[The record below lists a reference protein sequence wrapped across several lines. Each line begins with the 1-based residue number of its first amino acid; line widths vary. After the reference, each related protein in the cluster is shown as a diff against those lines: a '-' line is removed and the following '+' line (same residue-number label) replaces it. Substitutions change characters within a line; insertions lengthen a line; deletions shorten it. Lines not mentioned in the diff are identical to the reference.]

1 MGHGVETSTDP
12 LARALA
18 RAHGVLPDQGP
29 IGVFIHHNTLHAF
42 QARPFHEAVQAGA
55 ELLGA
60 RPYLSLDEF
69 RDHVRSGRIEEQDL
83 DAELDRALASAAGE
97 APLAAGP
104 GQEEVAPGLTRRAL
118 WRALLAPSGDE
129 PVESEDVEGLRHLLG
144 AEASPALA
152 ARVEAL
158 RLALVALGPRP
169 GRPPRL
175 RRHVDVLA
183 LHAAPPSA
191 ALVERDTDEV
201 IHGELIRLA
210 GAFLDQG
217 QAAAGFPGREH
228 GFLGA
233 VARAVAAGGTLPG
246 ACRGAEAD
254 LAAAVARGATPTDV
268 VREALGALGVDGD
281 EVEPFVLATLLALPG
296 WGGMFSRLERFPAE
310 RPHGP
315 PVTLMDLLAVRLVLE
330 RRALERACAAR
341 GLPVAWRE
349 LKGRAPAPSPR
360 EPLLDA
366 FLLARVAPALSPD
379 RADDLRRVLAEVDAF
394 DPLRRRA
401 LLQEAYERRYRRQ
414 ILDGLAARRAAGLRP
429 AQGRPAAQFVTCIDE
444 REDSLHRAIDE
455 QGPHLES
462 LGAAGFFGV
471 AIDYRG
477 LDDRQAAAYCP
488 VVVTPAHEVQELPEE
503 AARNIHAARA
513 RLRAIWNRV
522 EHALA
527 RASRTLLG
535 GAGVSVLFGPLAGAL
550 ATTRISAP
558 RGSLLLRDEV
568 ALRLAQ
574 QPATRLSSHRAQDER
589 GETGKPLGFSTDE
602 AAQRVCSTLENMGL
616 VRPERL
622 APIVI
627 LLGHGSTSLNNPHES
642 AHDCGACGGRR
653 GGANARL
660 FAALANRPDV
670 RAAAKLRGV
679 VIPDD
684 TWFVGGLHDT
694 ASDAVTYGDLDLIP
708 AERRADF
715 DRAHAALEVAR
726 RESARE
732 RCRRFEAAPLDITPD
747 DALLHVEGRA
757 SSLGQPR
764 PEYGHCTNAVA
775 IVGRRSL
782 TRGLHLDRRAFHV
795 TYDPTADKPGTP
807 HLERILAAVG
817 PVGAGISLEYYFSSV
832 DNEVFGCGTKLPH
845 NVTGLLG
852 VMNGHQGDLRTGLPL
867 QMIELHEPMRLLL
880 IVEAAPETLLAI
892 AGRQAEVR
900 ELVVNRW
907 VQLVSVHPETGATTY
922 FERPGQFEPYV
933 PSTAPLPTVERSA
946 EWHMRTR
953 AHVGP
958 ALVRAGLPPASAP
971 VAAAVAGGA

>member
-1 MGHGVETSTDP
+1 MHGADAAAPLGVEDP
-12 LARALA
+12 LGRAMT

-55 ELLGA
+55 ELMGA

-69 RDHVRSGRIEEQDL
+69 RAHVRSGRIEEQDL
-83 DAELDRALASAAGE
+83 DAELDRV
-97 APLAAGP
+97 LAAEPGP
-104 GQEEVAPGLTRRAL
+104 VEVAPGLTRRAL
-118 WRALLAPSGDE
+118 WRALLVPTGDE
-129 PVESEDVEGLRHLLG
+129 PLESEDVDGLRHLLG
-144 AEASPALA
+144 GETSRIRA
-152 ARVEAL
+152 ARVEAF
-158 RLALVALGPRP
+158 RAAIVAAGPRP
-169 GRPPRL
+169 GRAPRL

-183 LHAAPPSA
+183 LHAPPPSA

-201 IHGELIRLA
+201 VHGELIRLG

-217 QAAAGFPGREH
+217 QAAAAFPGREH

-254 LAAAVARGATPTDV
+254 LAAAVARGASPTDV
-268 VREALGALGVDGD
+268 VREALAALGVDGD
-281 EVEPFVLATLLALPG
+281 EVEPFVVATLLALPG

-349 LKGRAPAPSPR
+349 LKARAPAPPPR

-366 FLLARVAPALSPD
+366 FLLARVVPALSSDP
-379 RADDLRRVLAEVDAF
+379 ADLVRVLAEVDAF
-394 DPLRRRA
+394 SPLRRRA
-401 LLQEAYERRYRRQ
+401 LFQEAYERRYRRQ

-429 AQGRPAAQFVTCIDE
+429 MTQRPAAQFVTCIDE

-455 QGPHLES
+455 QGPHLET

-488 VVVTPAHEVQELPEE
+488 VVVMPAHEVQELPEE
-503 AARNIHAARA
+503 AARTVHAARA
-513 RLRAIWNRV
+513 RLRTAWNSV

-574 QPATRLSSHRAQDER
+574 SPATRLSSHRAEDAR
-589 GETGKPLGFSTDE
+589 GETGKPLGFSTEE

-616 VRPERL
+616 VRPDRL

-670 RAAAKLRGV
+670 RAAAKARGV
-679 VIPDD
+679 LIPDD

-694 ASDAVTYGDLDLIP
+694 ANDAVTYGDLDLIP
-708 AERRADF
+708 AARRADF
-715 DRAHAALEVAR
+715 DRAHAALELAR

-732 RCRRFEAAPLDITPD
+732 RCRRFEAAPLDITPEE
-747 DALLHVEGRA
+747 ALLHVEGRA

-782 TRGLHLDRRAFHV
+782 SRGLHLDRRTFHV
-795 TYDPTADKPGTP
+795 TYDPTTDKPNTP

-832 DNEVFGCGTKLPH
+832 DNEVYGCGTKLPH

-867 QMIELHEPMRLLL
+867 QMVEIHEPMRLLL
-880 IVEAAPETLLAI
+880 IVEATPEQLLAI

-907 VQLVSVHPETGATTY
+907 VQLVSLHPETGALAF
-922 FERPGQFEPYV
+922 FERPGQFVPYE
-933 PSTAPLPTVERSA
+933 PSTAPLPVVERSA

-953 AHVGP
+953 EHVGP
-958 ALVRAGLPPASAP
+958 ALVRAGLPPAAS
-971 VAAAVAGGA
+971 AGGV